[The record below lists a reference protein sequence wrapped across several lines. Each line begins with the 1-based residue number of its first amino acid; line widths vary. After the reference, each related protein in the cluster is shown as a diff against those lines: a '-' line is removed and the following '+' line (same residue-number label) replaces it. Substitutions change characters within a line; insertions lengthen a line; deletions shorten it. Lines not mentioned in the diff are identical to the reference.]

1 MSGRQL
7 DTSGEMQVG
16 YVHRKAHESEGRPD
30 GGQGRQSKEA
40 IRKVACRVAR
50 AGGMRPGKRILGKM
64 GLQHGQAPR
73 CRGLGG
79 VSGRL
84 APPNC
89 PLPPLV
95 SVLPIPLVPACGG
108 RRTLGKEGQSRLDA
122 EGRLYHPEPAFQC
135 VRCHESGSPW
145 GAPRGPS
152 APPALDSPSLSAQT
166 GHRAPV
172 PTSCWWA
179 NPTSLCLGFLTCTR
193 GYINLASGCW
203 EHHLT

>member
-1 MSGRQL
+1 MQGGESRRNEARKEDSGKDGPPGWPSPKVQGAGWSQWK
-7 DTSGEMQVG
+7 TGICPAYPSGPCV
-16 YVHRKAHESEGRPD
+16 
-30 GGQGRQSKEA
+30 
-40 IRKVACRVAR
+40 
-50 AGGMRPGKRILGKM
+50 
-64 GLQHGQAPR
+64 
-73 CRGLGG
+73 
-79 VSGRL
+79 
-84 APPNC
+84 
-89 PLPPLV
+89 
-95 SVLPIPLVPACGG
+95 

-122 EGRLYHPEPAFQC
+122 GGRLYHPEPAFQC